1 LLYVVIAKDG
11 TDADA
16 PARRAAVRTAHLETA
31 KELLADGRLVTGGA
45 LLDEDGNMIGS
56 MLLLDV
62 PDEKAARDL
71 MEADVYTRSGV
82 WQDLQIWPYRK
93 AL

>member
-1 LLYVVIAKDG
+1 MLYVVIAKDG

-16 PARRAAVRTAHLETA
+16 PARRAAVRAAHLETA
-31 KELLADGRLVTGGA
+31 KELQADGRLVTGGA
-45 LLDEDGNMIGS
+45 LLDDAGNMIGS

-62 PDEKAARDL
+62 ADEAAARNL
-71 MEADVYTRSGV
+71 MENDVYTRSGV
-82 WQDLQIWPYRK
+82 WQELQIWPYRK